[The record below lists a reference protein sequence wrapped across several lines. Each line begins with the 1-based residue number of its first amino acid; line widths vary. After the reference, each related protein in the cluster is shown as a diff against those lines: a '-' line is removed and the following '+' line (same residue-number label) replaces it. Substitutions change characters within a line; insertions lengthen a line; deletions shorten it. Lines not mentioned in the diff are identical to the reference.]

1 MLIGLDASRLAPA
14 SAALSGRTGT
24 ETYSLHLIRHLLALA
39 GGHHFRLYLREPPT
53 PGLLATEGNVEQ
65 RVIRVPRLWT
75 HVGLSWEMVRRP
87 PDVLFVPAHVIPLLH
102 PRRSVVTVHDLGYRL
117 YPQAHRQRDRLYL
130 DISTRWSARVAR
142 IVLADSQATANDLHR
157 FYGIS
162 AEKVRVIYPG
172 RDESLSPVQD
182 AGVLAAMRAKYGL
195 GERYILHIGTLQP
208 RKNLIRLVEAFG
220 EVVKRLTKA
229 ARVQLVLAG
238 KKGWLYAE
246 LFRRMKDLGLAER
259 VIFPGYVPDADLP
272 ALLSGAACF
281 AFPSLYE
288 GFGFPVLEAQACGV
302 PVVCSDASS
311 LPEVAGD
318 GALLIS
324 PHDTMAWADALV
336 RVLTDEGLRAQ
347 LRLRGFANVTRFSWR
362 ACAAEVMRV
371 LEEVGNA

>member
-14 SAALSGRTGT
+14 SAASPGRTGT
-24 ETYSLHLIRHLLALA
+24 ETYSLHLIRHLLALD
-39 GGHHFRLYLREPPT
+39 GGHRFRLYLREPLA
-53 PGLLATEGNVEQ
+53 PGLLATGGNVEQ

-117 YPQAHRQRDRLYL
+117 YPQAHRRRDGLYL

-142 IVLADSQATANDLHR
+142 IVLADSQATANDLRR
-157 FYGIS
+157 FYGIPT
-162 AEKVRVIYPG
+162 EKVRVIYPG

-182 AGVLAAMRAKYGL
+182 VGALAAIRAKYGL

-208 RKNLIRLVEAFG
+208 RKNLVRLVEAFG
-220 EVVKRLTKA
+220 KVVKKLPDTK
-229 ARVQLVLAG
+229 RGQLVLAG

-246 LFRRMKDLGLAER
+246 LFRRVKDLGLEDR
-259 VIFPGYVPDADLP
+259 VVFPGYVPDADLP
-272 ALLSGAACF
+272 ALLSGAACLV
-281 AFPSLYE
+281 FPSLYE

-324 PHDTMAWADALV
+324 PYDTMAWADALLQ
-336 RVLTDEGLRAQ
+336 VLTDEGLRAQ
-347 LRLRGFANVTRFSWR
+347 LRLRGFANLTRFSWR